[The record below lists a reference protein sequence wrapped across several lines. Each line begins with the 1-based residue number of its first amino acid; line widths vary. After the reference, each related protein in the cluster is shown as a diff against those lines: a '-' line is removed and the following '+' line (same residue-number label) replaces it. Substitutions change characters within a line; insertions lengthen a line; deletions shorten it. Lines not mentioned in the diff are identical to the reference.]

1 MSDDF
6 PYLDEN
12 QRIEFPSLQEVEVDG
27 LLAAGGNLSPGVLL
41 SAYENG
47 IFPWY
52 NPGDPILWWNPDPRF
67 ILHPG
72 GLSISGRL
80 RRSLRRAGFS
90 FTMDK
95 LFEQVIDHCSRVP
108 RKGQEGTWIT
118 EEMKAGYI
126 ELHNLGWAHSLEVWQ
141 DHELAGGLYGL
152 SIGGCFFGESMFS
165 LVSGASKAAFI
176 LLAQVLFRKDFSFI
190 DCQMSTPHLKALGG
204 LEISRVEYMELLKSA
219 LGRKTITGSWDARF
233 DLKLSL

>member
-1 MSDDF
+1 MSDEF

-12 QRIEFPSLQEVEVDG
+12 QRIEFPSLEEVMADG

-67 ILHPG
+67 ILRPDW
-72 GLSISGRL
+72 LSISGRL
-80 RRSLRRAGFS
+80 KRSLRRAGFS
-90 FTMDK
+90 FTMDNH
-95 LFEQVIDHCSRVP
+95 FEKVIDYCSRVP
-108 RKGQEGTWIT
+108 RRGQEGTWIT
-118 EEMKAGYI
+118 DEMKAGYI
-126 ELHNLGWAHSLEVWQ
+126 ELYNLGWAHSLEVWQ
-141 DHELAGGLYGL
+141 DRELAGGLYGL

-176 LLAQVLFRKDFSFI
+176 ILAQVLSLNYFSFI

-204 LEISRVEYMELLKSA
+204 MEISRAEYMELLESA
-219 LGRKTITGSWDARF
+219 LRMKTITGSWKDHF